1 MTRSRS
7 STTTTIT
14 SSRGN
19 IELPKGH
26 PSHNVVEIIFHT
38 NWGRKPFPSRV
49 KLIFKVQ
56 NVSRVVARFKDFLKV
71 IKARIVAR
79 LTKGNE
85 GKENVRCITDG
96 NEVMWFHCFGSTEDF
111 AMATFED
118 SEDIRVLAYGRDL
131 LACEHC
137 VDAVENSV
145 VYVEDVGFFDELR
158 GVPMVVSGEHGGLGL
173 GIHTKDEGLG
183 SFITGNNGKK

>member
-26 PSHNVVEIIFHT
+26 PSHNVVEIIFHR
-38 NWGRKPFPSRV
+38 NWGRKPFPGQV

-56 NVSRVVARFKDFLKV
+56 NVSRVVARFKEFLKV
-71 IKARIVAR
+71 IKAHIVAR

-96 NEVMWFHCFGSTEDF
+96 NEVM
-111 AMATFED
+111 
-118 SEDIRVLAYGRDL
+118 
-131 LACEHC
+131 
-137 VDAVENSV
+137 
-145 VYVEDVGFFDELR
+145 
-158 GVPMVVSGEHGGLGL
+158 
-173 GIHTKDEGLG
+173 
-183 SFITGNNGKK
+183 